1 MRPSLVIHGAA
12 GRMGRRIL
20 ALAEEERIFEVV
32 GAVDHPGHPDAGKDA
47 GVLAGVSALGIKL
60 GGEFPQRASVVI
72 DFSLPQATAK
82 IAEWCQKC
90 GAALVV
96 GTTGLE
102 KPQTEMLTA
111 AAKKIAIVQ
120 ATNMSLGMNLLFSLV
135 GKVAAALGPEY
146 DIEITEAHHRLKK
159 DAPSGSALSLAKSIC
174 ESTGRDYPDCLVS
187 GREGKDVPRKAG
199 TIGMHAIR
207 AGDIVGKHT
216 VIYGTQGETITIS
229 HDAHSRDTFARGALR
244 AAQWVLNQKPGLYN
258 MLDVLGLAD

>member
-20 ALAEEERIFEVV
+20 ALVVEERIFDIV
-32 GAVDHPGHPDAGKDA
+32 GAVDRPDHPDAGKDA

-60 GGEFPQRASVVI
+60 GGEFPQKASVVI
-72 DFSLPQATAK
+72 DFSLPQAAAK
-82 IAEWCQKC
+82 TIEWCQKC
-90 GAALVV
+90 GAALVI

-102 KPQTEMLTA
+102 KTQIDALQT

-120 ATNMSLGMNLLFSLV
+120 ATNMSPGMNLLFSIV

-146 DIEITEAHHRLKK
+146 DIEITETHHRLKK

-174 ESTGRDYPDCLVS
+174 EATGRDYPACLVH
-187 GREGKDVPRKAG
+187 GREGKDVPRQAG

-207 AGDIVGKHT
+207 AGDIVGKHA
-216 VIYGTQGETITIS
+216 VIYSTQGETITIS
-229 HDAHSRDTFARGALR
+229 HNAHSRDTLARGALR
-244 AAQWVLNQKPGLYN
+244 AAQWVLNQKPGLYS
-258 MLDVLGLAD
+258 MQDVLGLR